1 VDDPDDLV
9 PPPVTHW
16 PAGGQRRSRASL
28 VHRGLLFWFGAS
40 ATSDA
45 EKKVLT
51 GGELTVIE
59 AVDPRVW

>member
-1 VDDPDDLV
+1 VLLPKRDSL
-9 PPPVTHW
+9 
-16 PAGGQRRSRASL
+16 AGRRRVLS
-28 VHRGLLFWFGAS
+28 HRGLLFWFGAS